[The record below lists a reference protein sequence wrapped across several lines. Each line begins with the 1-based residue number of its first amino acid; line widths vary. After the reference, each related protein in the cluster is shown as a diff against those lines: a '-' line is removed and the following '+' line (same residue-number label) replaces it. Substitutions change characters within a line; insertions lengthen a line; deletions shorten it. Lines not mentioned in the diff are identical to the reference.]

1 MLRPLFAL
9 FLFAAVLAAQSP
21 DRAVRLRDATLA
33 TCGWGTAKDDR
44 SVDGMPLAVAGIE
57 ADRGIGTHA
66 PAELVFA
73 VPKNQRWFTCWFGVA
88 AERGTNGSIELIA
101 FADGVEG
108 ARSTVQKGGDAPQWL
123 CCEVTGR
130 TELRLVVRDA
140 GDGNGAD
147 HCNLLWPTFVG
158 HEVRPE
164 ARMPRAIAFEG
175 SAQLPSGLAVWSDRP
190 ASQFVESHPI
200 GDGRLGASGFGGVAK
215 DRVVLNEISMWSGSV
230 DDAADRQGASANLP
244 KIRELLAKGD
254 HEAAEKLVNHLM
266 RPEVQLATLRSTNFF
281 PTVNVAI
288 PADMPASVRITADA
302 IARQSGAPDANPGLL
317 PVGLGAL
324 GGKFNQVYVDT
335 FERIVLANQPVRAVL
350 DQQAATLRALMLEA
364 NAPCWEPDK
373 PSVGACPVK

>member
-1 MLRPLFAL
+1 MLRPLFAP
-9 FLFAAVLAAQSP
+9 FLLAAVLAAQAP
-21 DRAVRLRDATLA
+21 DRAVRLRDASRA

-175 SAQLPSGLAVWSDRP
+175 SAQPPSGLSVWSDRP
-190 ASQFVESHPI
+190 ASKFVESHPV
-200 GDGRLGASGFGGVAK
+200 GDGRLGRADQRLHQLRAKSVTALGPLQRERGDARQLFGAQHVA
-215 DRVVLNEISMWSGSV
+215 RT
-230 DDAADRQGASANLP
+230 
-244 KIRELLAKGD
+244 
-254 HEAAEKLVNHLM
+254 AAE
-266 RPEVQLATLRSTNFF
+266 RSHRLGS
-281 PTVNVAI
+281 
-288 PADMPASVRITADA
+288 SVL
-302 IARQSGAPDANPGLL
+302 S
-317 PVGLGAL
+317 
-324 GGKFNQVYVDT
+324 
-335 FERIVLANQPVRAVL
+335 
-350 DQQAATLRALMLEA
+350 
-364 NAPCWEPDK
+364 
-373 PSVGACPVK
+373 